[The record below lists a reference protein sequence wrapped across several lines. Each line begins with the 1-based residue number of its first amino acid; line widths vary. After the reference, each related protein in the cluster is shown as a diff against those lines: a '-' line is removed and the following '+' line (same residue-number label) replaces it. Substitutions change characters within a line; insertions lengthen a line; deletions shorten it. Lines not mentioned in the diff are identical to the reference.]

1 MTESIDSN
9 ANRLIHFQLAL
20 WNWFVLLALV
30 VGGLFALLLTLVIYL
45 PLLIFP
51 VLEFLSPYRDLNVA
65 RMIALG
71 DDARDVARVM
81 EKRPACV
88 FIDQFN
94 GKGVLACAVESGKI
108 PLVEFAIH
116 LGADVNGGYL
126 QAAEHGLESKI
137 GDSPIQIAKDKDFAL
152 IADILANAARR
163 R

>member
-1 MTESIDSN
+1 
-9 ANRLIHFQLAL
+9 
-20 WNWFVLLALV
+20 
-30 VGGLFALLLTLVIYL
+30 
-45 PLLIFP
+45 
-51 VLEFLSPYRDLNVA
+51 
-65 RMIALG
+65 
-71 DDARDVARVM
+71 M